1 MGIFMKTKTQ
11 KQCIRLGEKLASN
24 PDLLNAAKPNKARNY
39 LVLNPLLKKG
49 GVHNKDNPAFNR
61 KKQRR
66 QNKAQLG
73 KTDWLKD

>member
-1 MGIFMKTKTQ
+1 MKTKTQ
-11 KQCIRLGEKLASN
+11 KQRIRLGEKLANN

-49 GVHNKDNPAFNR
+49 GLHDKDDANSRR

-66 QNKAQLG
+66 QSKQSLKKA
-73 KTDWLKD
+73 DWLKESRSG

>member
-1 MGIFMKTKTQ
+1 MKTKTQ

-49 GVHNKDNPAFNR
+49 GVHNKDNPALIAKNSDD
-61 KKQRR
+61 KIKH
-66 QNKAQLG
+66 NLVKPTG
-73 KTDWLKD
+73 